1 MNKKYCGRSSSVE
14 HQLPKLDRRVQ
25 FPSPA
30 IIILGFSFLI
40 SALCGCATEPYI
52 APPLPPQQ
60 KITGVY
66 HRVEKGQT
74 LWQISRIYN
83 VDLESIVDINHISAS
98 SHIENGQLIF
108 IPSEEKPAPVKRYP
122 SAETTFIW
130 PIEGRVIATFGQNFR
145 NMINK
150 GINVRPINS
159 MDVVASLSGRVAF
172 CSENFGPFGKT
183 IIIEHSNGFSTVYAR
198 NAQIMVKAGDSVQ
211 KGMVIAKA
219 GSSGRDKDVYLHYE
233 IRKGVIPQNP
243 YYYLP

>member
-1 MNKKYCGRSSSVE
+1 M
-14 HQLPKLDRRVQ
+14 
-25 FPSPA
+25 
-30 IIILGFSFLI
+30 
-40 SALCGCATEPYI
+40 
-52 APPLPPQQ
+52 
-60 KITGVY
+60 
-66 HRVEKGQT
+66 EKGQT